1 MLMFTLAISCL
12 TTSDLPWFM
21 DLTFHI
27 PLQYCS
33 LQHQT
38 LLSLPDTSTT
48 EHRFCLGPDASFF
61 LGLSVIAVYS
71 SPVAYWVPSDPG
83 GSSSGVISFCL
94 FMMFVRFLSQEYW
107 SGRHFLLQGTS
118 FCQNSSLWFVHLGW
132 PCMAWLI
139 ASLSCTSPFTMRRL
153 WSMKRC
159 SRDMD

>member
-1 MLMFTLAISCL
+1 MFSYPCHHLLHHFQFTLIRGPNGPGSSVILFL
-12 TTSDLPWFM
+12 TTW
-21 DLTFHI
+21 
-27 PLQYCS
+27 
-33 LQHQT
+33 T

-71 SPVAYWVPSDPG
+71 SPVSYWVPSDPG